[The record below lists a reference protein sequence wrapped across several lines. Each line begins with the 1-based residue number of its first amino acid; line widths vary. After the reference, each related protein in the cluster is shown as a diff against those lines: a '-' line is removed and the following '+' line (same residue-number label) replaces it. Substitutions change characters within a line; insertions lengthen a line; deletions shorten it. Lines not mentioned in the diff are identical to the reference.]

1 MKLGI
6 WGTTTAAPA
15 GMSHSQS
22 YAAQLDEIVL
32 AEACG
37 FDHYWLFEHHVS
49 PHSPMPSPNLMIAA
63 AARMTK
69 RIRLGT
75 LVNIL
80 PYRHPLL
87 IAEEMAMLDVL
98 TEGRIDCGIGRGL
111 KPYEFRA
118 FGQDQ
123 QSSREVFLEC
133 LDVVRKIW
141 SDEPFSFKG
150 KYYAVEKQTPLSP
163 PLVQRPHPPLY
174 VSAQSPESVR
184 WAAENDI
191 PFGQI
196 DALVEESLHDQAIY
210 RCVQVAS
217 GHAPAPRLFLTREI
231 YLAESDRAAREAV
244 KPYMLAGWQLWG
256 RYTQFTDAGEMP
268 DSYDTW
274 RKRAPLLY
282 ALSYDEIIDRGL
294 AYVGTPQTVL
304 RNILDHQ
311 SALDIAML
319 VVGFRYGGMPF
330 DMAARSMQ
338 LFAAEVMPELRR
350 RAAVSAHP
358 PVRVATAQPA

>member
-1 MKLGI
+1 M
-6 WGTTTAAPA
+6 T
-15 GMSHSQS
+15 HSAS

-32 AEACG
+32 AETCG
-37 FDHYWLFEHHVS
+37 FEHYWLFEHHVS

-63 AARMTK
+63 VARRTQ

-118 FGQDQ
+118 FGRDQ
-123 QSSREVFLEC
+123 ETSREVFLEC
-133 LDVVRKIW
+133 LEVVRKIW
-141 SDEPFSFKG
+141 SDEPFAFRG
-150 KYYAVEKQTPLSP
+150 KYFTVEKRSPLSP
-163 PLVQRPHPPLY
+163 PLVQKPHPPLY

-196 DALVEESLHDQAIY
+196 DALIEESLRDQELY
-210 RCVQVAS
+210 RRVQAAS
-217 GHAPAPRLFLTREI
+217 GRASVPRLFLTREI
-231 YLAESDRAAREAV
+231 YVAASENEAREEV
-244 KPYMLAGWQLWG
+244 RPYLLANWQLWG
-256 RYTQFTDAGEMP
+256 RYTQFTEAGEMP

-282 ALSYDEIIDRGL
+282 SLSYDEIIDRGL
-294 AYVGTPQTVL
+294 AFVGTPETVI

-311 SALDIAML
+311 HQLDIAML
-319 VVGFRYGGMPF
+319 VCAFRYGGMPF
-330 DMAARSMQ
+330 DLAARSMR

-350 RAAVSAHP
+350 RAARAAAAP
-358 PVRVATAQPA
+358 PQPATA

>member
-1 MKLGI
+1 MKFGI
-6 WGTTTAAPA
+6 WGTTTAPSA
-15 GMSHSQS
+15 GLTHSQS
-22 YAAQLDEIVL
+22 YHRQLDEIVT
-32 AEACG
+32 AEECG

-63 AARMTK
+63 AARETK

-80 PYRHPLL
+80 PYRHPLT

-123 QSSREVFLEC
+123 QGSREVFLEC
-133 LDVVRKIW
+133 LDVIRKVW
-141 SDEPFSFKG
+141 SDEPFSFTG
-150 KYYAVEKQTPLSP
+150 KYYTVEKKTKLSP
-163 PLVQRPHPPLY
+163 PLVQKPHPPLY

-196 DALVEESLHDQAIY
+196 DALVEESLRDQATY
-210 RCVQVAS
+210 RQIQVAS
-217 GHAPAPRLFLTREI
+217 GHAPVPRLFMTREV
-231 YLAESDRAAREAV
+231 YVGDDDRAAREEI
-244 KPYMLAGWQLWG
+244 KPYLMRNWDLWG
-256 RYTQFTDAGEMP
+256 RYTQFTLDGEMP

-274 RKRAPLLY
+274 RKRAPLLH
-282 ALSYDEIIDRGL
+282 ALSYDEIVDRGL
-294 AYVGTPQTVL
+294 VFVGTPETVL
-304 RNILDHQ
+304 KGILDHQ
-311 SALDIAML
+311 RRLDIAQL
-319 VVGFRYGGMPF
+319 VIGFRFGGIPF
-330 DMAARSMQ
+330 DMATRSMRR
-338 LFAAEVMPELRR
+338 FAAEVMPKLRQR
-350 RAAVSAHP
+350 EMAARTAN
-358 PVRVATAQPA
+358 VA

>member
-1 MKLGI
+1 MKFGI

-15 GMSHSQS
+15 GLSHSAS
-22 YAAQLDEIVL
+22 YAAQLNEIVL
-32 AEACG
+32 AEDCG

-123 QSSREVFLEC
+123 ESSREVFLEC
-133 LDVVRKIW
+133 LAVMRKIW

-150 KYYAVEKQTPLSP
+150 KYYTVEKRTPLSP
-163 PLVQRPHPPLY
+163 PLVQKPHPPLY

-196 DALVEESLHDQAIY
+196 DALIEESLRDQEVY
-210 RCVQVAS
+210 RRIQLANGRPPV
-217 GHAPAPRLFLTREI
+217 PRLFLTREI
-231 YLAESDRAAREAV
+231 YVGESDRKAREEI
-244 KPYMLAGWQLWG
+244 KPHLLANWQLWG
-256 RYTQFTDAGEMP
+256 RYTQFTEAGEMP

-274 RKRAPLLY
+274 RKRAPLLHS
-282 ALSYDEIIDRGL
+282 LSYDEIIDRGL
-294 AYVGTPQTVL
+294 AFIGTPETVI

-311 SALDIAML
+311 RQLDIAML
-319 VVGFRYGGMPF
+319 VIGFRFGGMPF
-330 DMAARSMQ
+330 DMAARSIRM
-338 LFAAEVMPELRR
+338 FATEVMPELRR
-350 RAAVSAHP
+350 RAA
-358 PVRVATAQPA
+358 RATAASPLPATA

>member
-1 MKLGI
+1 
-6 WGTTTAAPA
+6 
-15 GMSHSQS
+15 
-22 YAAQLDEIVL
+22 
-32 AEACG
+32 
-37 FDHYWLFEHHVS
+37 
-49 PHSPMPSPNLMIAA
+49 
-63 AARMTK
+63 
-69 RIRLGT
+69 
-75 LVNIL
+75 
-80 PYRHPLL
+80 
-87 IAEEMAMLDVL
+87 MLDVL